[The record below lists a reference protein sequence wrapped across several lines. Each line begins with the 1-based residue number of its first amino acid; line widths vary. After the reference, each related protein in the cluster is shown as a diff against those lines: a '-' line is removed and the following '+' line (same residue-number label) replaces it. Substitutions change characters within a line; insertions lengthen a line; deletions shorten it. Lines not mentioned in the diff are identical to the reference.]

1 MFDTCS
7 IFDNDCCTCCFML
20 PSMRTTNMER
30 ATLKIEIP
38 FTDHAHCIGRQG
50 NQIQSIMSATDTHIH
65 FPDGNREPNGTKSNQ
80 VSITGT
86 VSSIEEAR
94 KRIREI
100 LPMSLKFLI
109 PPTELINI
117 INDDYP
123 LFKNV
128 RTRFGVIVL
137 PRPYA
142 KTGDVY
148 CIVRGLIN
156 QPGLAEATEY
166 LIQAFYGFEAPLIKV
181 TCQTEVSEQYHVY
194 LQTRQQSKDM
204 CIAAI
209 EQYTHTTIQFPTMI
223 NSNLSQDNTNNY
235 GRRTSVIISGSPTQ
249 VCQARKLFDLC
260 LPVILNFEIPIDKE
274 PTRAQTAHIK
284 DKLNVTTTVRT
295 RKDKIGKLVTV
306 QSQEYNCDQLFRA
319 RAIILG
325 LSEST
330 NNHILPINT
339 NALFDLNQTSTFLS
353 DLSCELPTA
362 SSSLFLTSSS
372 AATTTTNHMTDSIL
386 IPIEPCYIPPTQQ
399 IDTVLVPIVETSTAK
414 KPSPIG
420 HERSS
425 SRNLDQESIIWPTN
439 NDRIPSLFVFDSS
452 TQQTLKPTDINN
464 LESIDN
470 TLAFPIQDNCSTKLL
485 TLLRSL
491 NLEKYWST
499 FERNEID
506 YCTFLSMTDHDLTQI
521 GIEAF
526 GARRRMQQ
534 AIADHALANIN
545 RY

>member
-249 VCQARKLFDLC
+249 LC

-353 DLSCELPTA
+353 DLSFPTA